1 MIRWMKRI
9 YWIGIGIA
17 LGYLFDPDN
26 GDKRRARLMDR
37 ARARAMLAL
46 DEAGKRVKNR
56 TGRAKRRMQEELGE
70 ESIPPRD
77 DQDLLQKVRSEA
89 VGMVPG
95 SLENV
100 DVRVEDGVVSLIGES
115 ENVGLE
121 DELVE
126 RIGQVNGVRDVRNE
140 LVPS

>member
-1 MIRWMKRI
+1 
-9 YWIGIGIA
+9 
-17 LGYLFDPDN
+17 
-26 GDKRRARLMDR
+26 
-37 ARARAMLAL
+37 MLAL
-46 DEAGKRVKNR
+46 NQAGKKVRDK
-56 TGRAKRRMQEELGE
+56 TGRAKGQMHEELGE
-70 ESIPPRD
+70 KPVPLRD
-77 DQDLLQKVRSEA
+77 DEDLLQKVRSEA

-121 DELVE
+121 HELVK